1 VSSKEK
7 ITRLEE
13 LLSRVTSRA
22 AAPRVAAAGAPFDGA
37 STTSAASATDTLQS
51 ASPTSVPPPTREG
64 GYDSDDVEVSAE
76 FVEVDIDV
84 DMDEMAAM
92 ESGAQPVAE
101 QASLPAEELHEAYAH
116 ASEPPLTPAMEP
128 AVHAPPPANEIQ
140 EPAPSSSPRPIA
152 EPLDEE
158 SAPRHTPPPESGKQV
173 AASSSPPAPRLSS
186 MPPSTPNP
194 ASLEGH
200 TLIGGWREPG
210 IFDPKLGPGGLRT
223 SGGGVPGVRVPAPP
237 VAPPAL
243 PVPPSS
249 RPPARHDAPSAEAPP
264 APPAQG
270 SAVRLSPE
278 PTKAALPAGARVAS
292 FEGTVPTFKPKT
304 FGELLDST
312 LDL

>member
-7 ITRLEE
+7 ISRLEE
-13 LLSRVTSRA
+13 LLSRITSRA
-22 AAPRVAAAGAPFDGA
+22 AAPRVAAVRAPFDGA
-37 STTSAASATDTLQS
+37 SAASATDTLQS
-51 ASPTSVPPPTREG
+51 ASPTSIPPPTREG
-64 GYDSDDVEVSAE
+64 GDDSDVDVTAE
-76 FVEVDIDV
+76 LVEVDIDV

-101 QASLPAEELHEAYAH
+101 QASLPAEEY
-116 ASEPPLTPAMEP
+116 
-128 AVHAPPPANEIQ
+128 VHAPPPANEIQ

-186 MPPSTPNP
+186 MPPSSPNP

-210 IFDPKLGPGGLRT
+210 IFDPKLGPGGART
-223 SGGGVPGVRVPAPP
+223 PGGGIPGVRVPAPP
-237 VAPPAL
+237 PSPPVAPA
-243 PVPPSS
+243 PPSS

-278 PTKAALPAGARVAS
+278 PLKAALPAGARVAS

-304 FGELLDST
+304 FGELLDAT